1 MVYVDRQYCGP
12 PHVEH
17 ELLPSG
23 IDLTTNYAPQ
33 LTAAPNGGQFQA
45 IQQQIAREHVVAFS
59 QSEYDWTLAA
69 PVQIFFVLVAVL
81 AVPCFIWRLL
91 MRLGWLEERT
101 LWAGASSPAS
111 GQHEILFPFGAVR
124 GKTRSA
130 VRHRTPLYAILRNQ
144 RRQAPRIYTGTFF
157 IMEGGTE
164 RGHEPPRPDT

>member
-1 MVYVDRQYCGP
+1 MFYVVRQDCGL
-12 PHVEH
+12 PHAGLEP
-17 ELLPSG
+17 LPSG
-23 IDLTTNYAPQ
+23 IDLTTNYAAQ
-33 LTAAPNGGQFQA
+33 VTAAPNGGQLQA
-45 IQQQIAREHVVAFS
+45 VQQQIAREHAIAFS
-59 QSEYDWTLAA
+59 QSEYDWTMAA
-69 PVQIFFVLVAVL
+69 PVQILFVLVAVL
-81 AVPCFIWRLL
+81 AVPCFIWRML

-101 LWAGASSPAS
+101 PWAGASPPAS
-111 GQHEILFPFGAVR
+111 GQHEKLFPFGVGR